1 MICLTMFIEC
11 VNSDSDS
18 QQKIYELFLKPK
30 NNIPK
35 VTTEFHN
42 GKLADECL
50 NRAYI
55 EAWISDQ
62 LVEVN

>member
-1 MICLTMFIEC
+1 MQALIRLTT
-11 VNSDSDS
+11 D
-18 QQKIYELFLKPK
+18 QKIYELFLESK

-35 VTTEFHN
+35 FTTEFHN

-55 EAWISDQ
+55 EAWISEQ